1 MLAAITIGLV
11 LITLISFIVGLVGL
25 TRYAARLGTGTALL
39 VLLCPPYAFYFSF
52 YKLQHEDKDRPTA
65 MWLFGLFATIL
76 LVFVFWA
83 PLSAAMKGDWSGFT
97 PDPEQEARKAYVPKP
112 DAPAPTP
119 TPAPTPAAAA
129 DQSPDA
135 APAAPT
141 DPNAPAAAPADGQPA
156 AAPAPAEGQPAA
168 APAPAAAPTGDQA
181 APAAPAPAAPAP
193 AAPAP
198 TATP

>member
-11 LITLISFIVGLVGL
+11 LITLISFVIGLAGLV
-25 TRYAARLGTGTALL
+25 RYAFRLGTGTGLL
-39 VLLCPPYAFYFSF
+39 VLLCPPYAFYFAF

-65 MWLFGLFATIL
+65 MWLFGLFATVL

-83 PLSAAMKGDWSGFT
+83 PLSAAVKGDWSGFT
-97 PDPEQEARKAYVPKP
+97 PDEEQGPRKAYVPKP

-119 TPAPTPAAAA
+119 APTPTPAPAANAA

-135 APAAPT
+135 APSAAPA
-141 DPNAPAAAPADGQPA
+141 DPAAPADGQPA
-156 AAPAPAEGQPAA
+156 AAPAPTDGQPAA

-181 APAAPAPAAPAP
+181 APAPTPAAPA
-193 AAPAP
+193 
-198 TATP
+198 ATP